1 MRVSISS
8 VLTLVFLTSCSKDAP
23 TASPGGE
30 VDVSSAPADVQYGI
44 NWLVESMDRGS
55 DPCTD
60 FYRYACGGWAA
71 ATERPADKARYSRA
85 FSGIQDRN
93 YATLRTMLEAWSSGE
108 VEKDYE
114 ALAGRL
120 YGACMD
126 EAGANAG
133 GIEGLSA
140 SLAAIDAMVTT
151 EDFMATVGTMHGTVF
166 AHPSWLGGARR
177 PLFNIDVDAD
187 FKEDPDTNIL
197 HVAQGGLGL
206 PSRELYLDDNE
217 GAKKVR
223 EVYEGHI
230 ANMLGLSGVSEEAAP
245 ALAQGVLAF
254 ETQLAMASKPPAEL
268 RDPTK
273 RYFKEGVAGLNKRAA
288 GLAWDVYFERSGFP
302 STDQL
307 NISTPDFFEALPKIV
322 GATEAKV
329 RAAYL
334 RYHLIQGMAP
344 MLSATVDE
352 AAFALAM
359 ATQGVESQPPR
370 WERCVN
376 RAMVALPDAVGPGFV
391 EVAFGG
397 DSKPIADDMINRIN
411 GAMEASFPT
420 LAWMDDATR
429 EAAKGKIS
437 TMTRKIGY
445 PDAWEPYAGLALG
458 GNALANSLAINAFK
472 HAQDVGKVN
481 GPVDKAEWHMP
492 SPLVNAYYNPTSNEI
507 AFPAGIMQPPFFGA
521 GLPQAMNY
529 GGIGAVIGH
538 ELTHGFDDQ
547 GAKYDAKGMLREW
560 WTPQVRERFD
570 ERVACVVAQY
580 DAYEPLPGVSVNGKL
595 TAGENIADIGGVKEA
610 YVAYKSWE
618 SEDAAREASV
628 VPNMSNEQ
636 VFFVA
641 WAQNWCHLSTEASV
655 KRRVE
660 GDSHSPGE
668 FRANGPLVN
677 LPEFAEAFT
686 CGEGTPM
693 NPVDRCLIW

>member
-1 MRVSISS
+1 MRAPICS
-8 VLTLVFLTSCSKDAP
+8 VLTLVFLTACSKDAP
-23 TASPGGE
+23 TASPTASGDPAQVPADIQYGVDWLVASMNRE
-30 VDVSSAPADVQYGI
+30 VD
-44 NWLVESMDRGS
+44 
-55 DPCTD
+55 PCQD
-60 FYRYACGGWAA
+60 FYAYACGGWAA

-93 YATLRTMLEAWSSGE
+93 YATLRTMLEAWSSGK
-108 VEKDYE
+108 VDKGYE
-114 ALAGRL
+114 ALAGQL

-126 EAGANAG
+126 EEGANTR
-133 GIEGLSA
+133 GITGLADSI
-140 SLAAIDAMVTT
+140 AAIEAMKTT
-151 EDFMATVGTMHGTVF
+151 EDFMATVGSLHATVF
-166 AHPSWLGGARR
+166 AHPSWLSGARR

-206 PSRELYLDDNE
+206 PSRELYLDESE

-223 EVYEGHI
+223 EVYEAHI
-230 ANMLGLSGVSEEAAP
+230 ANMLGLSGVGGDGAP
-245 ALAQGVLAF
+245 ALAKGVLAF
-254 ETQLAMASKPPAEL
+254 ETALASASKPPAEL

-273 RYFKEGVAGLNKRAA
+273 RYFKEGVEGLNKRAK
-288 GLAWDVYFERSGFP
+288 GLAWGAYFERAGFP
-302 STDQL
+302 ATDQL
-307 NISTPDFFEALPKIV
+307 NISTPDFFAALPTIIS
-322 GATEAKV
+322 EASPEV

-334 RYHLIQGMAP
+334 RYHLIQGTAS
-344 MLSATVDE
+344 MLSAEVDE
-352 AAFALAM
+352 AAFTLAK

-391 EVAFGG
+391 QEAFGG

-411 GAMEASFPT
+411 AAMEASFPA

-437 TMTRKIGY
+437 AMTRKIGY
-445 PDAWEPYAGLALG
+445 PDTWEPYEGLELG
-458 GNALANSLAINAFK
+458 DDALANGLAINMFK
-472 HAQDVGKVN
+472 HAQDLGKVN

-492 SPLVNAYYNPTSNEI
+492 APLVNAYYNPTSNEI

-570 ERVACVVAQY
+570 ERVACVVEQY
-580 DAYEPLPGVSVNGKL
+580 NAYEPLPGVKVNGKL

-618 SEDAAREASV
+618 SEDAAREVSSV
-628 VPNMSNEQ
+628 PTMSNEQ

-641 WAQNWCHLSTEASV
+641 WAQNWCHLSTESSV

-677 LPEFAEAFT
+677 LPEFAQAFS
-686 CGEGTPM
+686 CEEGTPM
-693 NPVDRCLIW
+693 NPTDRCLIW